1 MLEATRQQASI
12 GGPPAPRG
20 PRGRLRF
27 PLKRLRVEGAEG
39 DREEG
44 TEKAGGECQ

>member
-27 PLKRLRVEGAEG
+27 PLKRLRVEGAER
-39 DREEG
+39 RELRRQVG
-44 TEKAGGECQ
+44 SVNN

>member
-1 MLEATRQQASI
+1 MLRVTRRRASI

-27 PLKRLRVEGAEG
+27 PLKCLGVEGAEG